1 MELMNLIEDVSR
13 QRLHL
18 EILKADPGINTDS
31 LEKCDALL
39 NGIAYSLD
47 ELISTAWIPTE
58 PATLKTLLTRTVENI
73 NGAHDAVNDG
83 ILSVDPSKADHL
95 LRLKLGLLCVD
106 TLDFMLE
113 MLVAALART
122 PEMVN

>member
-47 ELISTAWIPTE
+47 ELSTHWVPSE
-58 PATLKTLLTRTVENI
+58 PAMLKTLLVRTVENI

-95 LRLKLGLLCVD
+95 LRLKLGLLCID

-113 MLVAALART
+113 VLVAELART
-122 PEMVN
+122 PEMV